1 MRVNGKEYNNGTV
14 TLQNKHGNFS
24 GNADLCVIE
33 ILKGKVQCGWALLL
47 PLPVENFARQ
57 NRMSNLHKLEILS
70 FKTRKQ

>member
-14 TLQNKHGNFS
+14 TSQNKHGKFS

-33 ILKGKVQCGWALLL
+33 ILKGKVQCGWTLLL

-57 NRMSNLHKLEILS
+57 KG
-70 FKTRKQ
+70 